1 MLCPCGKT
9 SDTAVK
15 DSRPV
20 EDRIRRRRI
29 CNTCGE
35 RFNTYEIIA
44 DRVSSQFP
52 KDKIDKL
59 SSMVNMLF
67 DDFRQQHTTTLKFC
81 ECNAEKK
88 DRHSLFLTEEIV
100 CETCLDTEDSDCTH
114 A

>member
-1 MLCPCGKT
+1 MLCPCGK
-9 SDTAVK
+9 SEDTVVK
-15 DSRPV
+15 DSRPTM
-20 EDRIRRRRI
+20 DRIRRRRI

-35 RFNTYEIIA
+35 RFSTYEIIA
-44 DRVSSQFP
+44 DRVNDQLP
-52 KDKIDKL
+52 APRIHKL
-59 SSMVNMLF
+59 HSMVNMLF